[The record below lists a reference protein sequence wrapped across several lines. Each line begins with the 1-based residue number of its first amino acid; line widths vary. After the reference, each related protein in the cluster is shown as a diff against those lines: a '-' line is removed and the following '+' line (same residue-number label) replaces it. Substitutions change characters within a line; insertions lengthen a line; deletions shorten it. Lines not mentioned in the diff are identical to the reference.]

1 MKVTQERLP
10 QSQVQ
15 LEIQVPAEKSQQVY
29 EQVVRSLIQNVK
41 LPGFR
46 QGKIPQ
52 KVLLQRLGE
61 SRIKANTLE
70 KLLEDSLREAI
81 TQEKVIPISEY
92 ELGSTMDDLLT
103 TFAPGKTLT
112 FTVKFDVLPEVK
124 LGEYKGLK
132 IQVEELI
139 AKDSD
144 IDDFLEEKRRE
155 HAPLVPVENRP
166 AQKGDVV
173 IVDYAGY
180 LEGEETPIPGGEA
193 QDFQLELEQGHFIEE
208 LVEGIIGMETGA
220 TKKVPVKFPED
231 YPREDIA
238 GKSAEFT
245 ITLKE
250 IKEKELP
257 ELDDDFAQDFSAYE
271 TLAELREVVQKK
283 YEDEALKGMEEA
295 KRNAIAVELGKLV
308 EVELP
313 ESMIAQE
320 TGVLV
325 NRAAAQLER
334 MGMDIN
340 RFMNEELLIE
350 MRKRSRPEAIA
361 NLQQTLA
368 LLEVAKQESLQPT
381 EEEVIEV
388 ANTYAKEMKGQNID
402 MTRLRAFVQ
411 EDLTKDKAMEWLVA
425 HAEVE
430 LVPEGSLEVATEE
443 ESEEE
448 IQEELPKELEESAA
462 EIAARVEDAEDKTV
476 EVPAVAVE
484 E

>member
-1 MKVTQERLP
+1 MKVTQEKLP

-29 EQVVRSLIQNVK
+29 EQVVKSLIQNVK

-81 TQEKVIPISEY
+81 SQEKVIPISEY

-103 TFAPGKTLT
+103 TFSPGKTLT

-124 LGEYKGLK
+124 LGEYKGLN
-132 IQVEELI
+132 IQVEELV

-144 IDDFLEEKRRE
+144 VDDFLEEKRRE

-166 AQKGDVV
+166 AQGGDVV
-173 IVDYAGY
+173 IVDYTGS

-193 QDFQLELEQGHFIEE
+193 QDFQLELEKGRFIDE
-208 LVEGIIGMETGA
+208 LVEGIIDMETGA

-257 ELDDDFAQDFSAYE
+257 ELDDDFAQDFSDYE
-271 TLAELREVVQKK
+271 TIAELREVVQKK
-283 YEDEALKGMEEA
+283 YVDEALKGIEDA
-295 KRNAIAVELGKLV
+295 KRAAVLEELGKLV

-350 MRKRSRPEAIA
+350 MRKHSRPEAIA
-361 NLQQTLA
+361 NLQQTMA
-368 LLEVAKQESLQPT
+368 LLEVAKRESLQPT
-381 EEEVIEV
+381 EAEVVEV
-388 ANTYAKEMKGQNID
+388 ASDYAREMKGQNID
-402 MTRLRAFVQ
+402 TGRLRAFVQ
-411 EDLTKDKAMEWLVA
+411 EDLTKDKALEWLVA

-430 LVPEGSLEVATEE
+430 LVPEGSLEVETEE
-443 ESEEE
+443 EM
-448 IQEELPKELEESAA
+448 QEELPHELEGSAA
-462 EIAARVEDAEDKTV
+462 EIVDEEIAAKVEGKTV
-476 EVPAVAVE
+476 EVQAVTVE